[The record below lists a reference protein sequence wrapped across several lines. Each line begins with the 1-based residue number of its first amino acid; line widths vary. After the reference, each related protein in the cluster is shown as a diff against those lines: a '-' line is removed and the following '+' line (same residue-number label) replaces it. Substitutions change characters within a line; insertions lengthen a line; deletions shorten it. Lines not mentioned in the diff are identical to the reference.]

1 MSRKKRLPPSFY
13 DEPFLQLFKKSTRKR
28 ESLGYL
34 GLHHL
39 QQGCTYEEV
48 S

>member
-1 MSRKKRLPPSFY
+1 MSGKKRLPPIFY

-39 QQGCTYEEV
+39 
-48 S
+48 